1 VRGAIEEKQE
11 TRVDRSLDVPEGWA
25 LTAGASSTRIRLDHN
40 GQAQPAVKQQRESAV
55 AATTKRGRMARVQVD
70 DATWADFR
78 ALAGY
83 RPVSVVLG
91 ELVTREVQRYR
102 SRRLREGEL
111 DDREV
116 VEALE
121 LAREQQADLH
131 AIVDRLERAAEAHRR
146 FHETEEE

>member
-1 VRGAIEEKQE
+1 MGR
-11 TRVDRSLDVPEGWA
+11 RS
-25 LTAGASSTRIRLDHN
+25 R
-40 GQAQPAVKQQRESAV
+40 QVKEQRE
-55 AATTKRGRMARVQVD
+55 AAASTTTKRDRMARVQVD

-83 RPVSVVLG
+83 RPVSEVLG
-91 ELVTREVQRYR
+91 ELVTREVERYR

-121 LAREQQADLH
+121 RAREQQEDLQV
-131 AIVDRLERAAEAHRR
+131 IVERLERAQEAQRR
-146 FHETEEE
+146 FEEAAE

>member
-1 VRGAIEEKQE
+1 MGR
-11 TRVDRSLDVPEGWA
+11 RS
-25 LTAGASSTRIRLDHN
+25 R
-40 GQAQPAVKQQRESAV
+40 QVKQQRDAIAAASA
-55 AATTKRGRMARVQVD
+55 KRDRMARVQVD

-83 RPVSVVLG
+83 RPVSEVLG
-91 ELVTREVQRYR
+91 ELVTREVERYR

-121 LAREQQADLH
+121 RAREQQQDLQ
-131 AIVDRLERAAEAHRR
+131 AIVERLERAQEAQRR
-146 FHETEEE
+146 FEEAAE